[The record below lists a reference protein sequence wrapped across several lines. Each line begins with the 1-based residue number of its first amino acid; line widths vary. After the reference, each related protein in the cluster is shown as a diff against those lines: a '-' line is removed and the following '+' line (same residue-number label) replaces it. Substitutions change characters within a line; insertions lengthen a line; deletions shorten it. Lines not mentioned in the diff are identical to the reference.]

1 MYADLWL
8 AVEVTWFSLYT
19 DKSGFRNEGFVTEML
34 MPSSSHGDCE
44 KVTDAA

>member
-8 AVEVTWFSLYT
+8 AVEVTWFSLYI